1 MSASFDRSAAGAKP
15 LPKVPYRI
23 GRLLGRVEV
32 TVERIPPWAALGAIM
47 LVGWGVAIA
56 AGRIAAHDGWLYYH
70 GGDGTW
76 YYTTAWAL
84 GNGHIPAGV
93 IGFGYPLLIAPIAAI
108 AGSNLLD
115 GIPAI
120 VIFNQLVLAPIAL
133 VCIYGITRLLAGRA
147 YAYVVSLLWVLTPV
161 LVIHYFLADYHSR
174 YVDLTLPSTI
184 GLTGL
189 GDYPSMV
196 VLLVSAYFLLRA
208 VATLATLDAVAAGLA
223 AGFAVA
229 VKPANALFLP
239 AVLVA
244 LVVARRPRALGIFA
258 LSLIPSLVALTL
270 WKYRGLGYLPAFSH
284 PSGAAPATVA
294 PVPLGLLNVHQ
305 YVSFDWSQLH
315 HNLDSIREYTWS
327 QRMVYWAAL
336 AGIVGLARRSYV
348 AAALATTWVASY
360 LVVKGSS
367 TRVDFVTGGFMTHL
381 IAAFPAYF
389 LLAVSVPFLVPIYG
403 RRRPPS
409 PVGPGTSLR
418 VPKLAV
424 SVLGF
429 LAVVSILAIALLPAL
444 DEPAAAKSVNAN
456 LYLPLNGFVVAS
468 RENHGVVTLSWAR
481 QQPAGTRT
489 SYAVFRDSSDRAI
502 CIPVRHAA
510 ADCAYT
516 GTRVA
521 GVRRDVTSWI
531 DHPPPGT
538 WVYRVALNATP
549 VGVQSTADY
558 ILISRP
564 VTVTAR
570 P

>member
-1 MSASFDRSAAGAKP
+1 MSASSDSSAAGAKP
-15 LPKVPYRI
+15 LGSIPYRV
-23 GRLLGRVEV
+23 GRLLGRIEV
-32 TVERIPPWAALGAIM
+32 TAERIPPWAVLGVIL
-47 LVGWGVAIA
+47 LVGWGVAVA
-56 AGRIAAHDGWLYYH
+56 AGRIAGHDGWLYYH

-84 GNGHIPAGV
+84 GNGHIPAAV
-93 IGFGYPLLIAPIAAI
+93 IGFGYPLLTAPIAGI

-120 VIFNQLVLAPIAL
+120 VVFNQLVLAPIAL
-133 VCIYGITRLLAGRA
+133 ICIYGITRTFASRS

-174 YVDLTLPSTI
+174 YVDLTLPSAI

-223 AGFAVA
+223 AGFALA

-244 LVVARRPRALGIFA
+244 LAIARRPRTLGIFA

-284 PSGAAPATVA
+284 PPGTAPATVV
-294 PVPLGLLNVHQ
+294 PVSLGLNVHQ

-336 AGIVGLARRSYV
+336 AGVVGLARRSYV
-348 AAALATTWVASY
+348 AAALAATWLTSY
-360 LVVKGSS
+360 LLVKGSS
-367 TRVDFVTGGFMTHL
+367 KRLDFVTGSFMTHL

-403 RRRPPS
+403 RRRPPAR
-409 PVGPGTSLR
+409 VGPHSSLR
-418 VPKLAV
+418 VPKIAV

-429 LAVVSILAIALLPAL
+429 LAVVGFLVIALLPTL

-456 LYLPLNGFVVAS
+456 LYLPVDAFVVAS
-468 RENHGVVTLSWAR
+468 RESHGVVTLSWAR
-481 QQPAGTRT
+481 QQPAGTRASDT
-489 SYAVFRDSSDRAI
+489 VFRNPSDRAI
-502 CIPVRHAA
+502 CVPVRHAA

-516 GTRVA
+516 GTRIA
-521 GVRRDVTSWI
+521 GIRRDVTSWT

-558 ILISRP
+558 ILLSRP